1 MKNIRFILTALLA
14 GLFAVAC
21 EEKPIDDL
29 SGTYDNIE
37 RYNFTEVRQQPTEK
51 LSKGIKA
58 LVIDFKDAAGHSMQM
73 RIGSAE
79 WVLKAGT
86 YAAAET
92 VAADKTFSAVLGESR
107 KVVSGNLNVNLLN
120 GMYIFS
126 GLLTAEDGTEI
137 QCNYRGVLTFEIG
150 VDDPEP
156 SGYTAVLTT
165 TPVYI
170 TNQSGQVTGV
180 VPGVSKYMFV
190 ISDPNGAN
198 AAYFEA
204 INTENL
210 DATALAGEYTVKD
223 NAQEALSMASGS
235 AMPGGDW
242 GEISWGSY
250 IVNHEAKKEFLMA
263 GSKVAISIAE
273 SLEGEKLYSFSG
285 NGLKTTFG
293 MDSSYAPIPGTLSET
308 NIKFATLQLAGNN

>member
-21 EEKPIDDL
+21 EEKPIDGL

-37 RYNFTEVRQQPTEK
+37 RYNFTEVKQQPTEK
-51 LSKGIKA
+51 LGKGIKA
-58 LVIDFKDAAGHSMQM
+58 LVIDLKDAAGHSMQM

-107 KVVSGNLNVNLLN
+107 KVVSGNLNVNLVN
-120 GMYIFS
+120 DTYIFS

-137 QCNYRGVLTFEIG
+137 QCNYRGVLAFEIG

-156 SGYTAVLTT
+156 SGYTAVLAIS
-165 TPVYI
+165 PVLI
-170 TNQSGQVTGV
+170 TDQSGQVTGT
-180 VPGVSKYMFV
+180 VPGVSKYAFT
-190 ISDPNGAN
+190 ISDPDGAN

-223 NAQEALSMASGS
+223 NAQDALSMASGMQ
-235 AMPGGDW
+235 MPAEWGGF
-242 GEISWGSY
+242 SWGSF
-250 IVNHEAKKEFLMA
+250 VANPTGTKEFLAA
-263 GSKVAISIAE
+263 GSKITVSVAE

-285 NGLKTTFG
+285 SGLKTTLTMNG
-293 MDSSYAPIPGTLSET
+293 DGSVTSGTLTEC
-308 NIKFATLQLAGNN
+308 NIKFATLQLAGSN

>member
-14 GLFAVAC
+14 GLFAAAC

-37 RYNFTEVRQQPTEK
+37 RYNFTEVKQQPTEK
-51 LSKGIKA
+51 LGKGIKA
-58 LVIDFKDAAGHSMQM
+58 LVIDLKDAAGHSMQM

-79 WVLKAGT
+79 WVLKAGI

-107 KVVSGNLNVNLLN
+107 KVVSGNLNVNLVN
-120 GMYIFS
+120 DMYIFS

-137 QCNYRGVLTFEIG
+137 QCNYRGALTFEIG

-156 SGYTAVLTT
+156 SGYTAMLIVS
-165 TPVYI
+165 PVNI
-170 TNQSGQVTGV
+170 TDQTGQVTGT

-204 INTENL
+204 INAENL
-210 DATALAGEYTVKD
+210 DAAALAGEYTVKD
-223 NAQEALSMASGS
+223 NAQEALSMGSG
-235 AMPGGDW
+235 AQMPADW
-242 GEISWGSY
+242 GGFSWGSY
-250 IVNHEAKKEFLMA
+250 IVNTAGAKEFLMA
-263 GSKVAISIAE
+263 DSKVAISVAE
-273 SLEGEKLYSFSG
+273 SLAGEKLYSFSG
-285 NGLKTTFG
+285 SGLKTMITMNADG
-293 MDSSYAPIPGTLSET
+293 SVTSGTLTEW
-308 NIKFATLQLAGNN
+308 NIKFATLQMAGNN

>member
-14 GLFAVAC
+14 SLFAVAC
-21 EEKPIDDL
+21 EEKPIDGL

-37 RYNFTEVRQQPTEK
+37 RYNFTEVKQQPTEK
-51 LSKGIKA
+51 LGKGIKA
-58 LVIDFKDAAGHSMQM
+58 LVIDLKDAAGHSMQM

-107 KVVSGNLNVNLLN
+107 KVVSGNLNVNLVN
-120 GMYIFS
+120 DTYIFS

-137 QCNYRGVLTFEIG
+137 QCNYRGVLAFEIG

-156 SGYTAVLTT
+156 SGYTAVLAIS
-165 TPVYI
+165 PVLI
-170 TNQSGQVTGV
+170 TDQSGQVTGV
-180 VPGVSKYMFV
+180 SKYAFT

-223 NAQEALSMASGS
+223 NAQEALSMGSG
-235 AMPGGDW
+235 AQMPADW
-242 GEISWGSY
+242 GGFSWGSY
-250 IVNHEAKKEFLMA
+250 IVNTAGAKEFLMA
-263 GSKVAISIAE
+263 DSKVAISVAE

-285 NGLKTTFG
+285 SGLKTMLTMNADG
-293 MDSSYAPIPGTLSET
+293 SVTSGTLTEV
-308 NIKFATLQLAGNN
+308 NIKFATLQLAGSN

>member
-14 GLFAVAC
+14 GLFAAAC

-37 RYNFTEVRQQPTEK
+37 RYNFTEVKQQPTEK
-51 LSKGIKA
+51 LGKGIKA

-79 WVLKAGT
+79 WVLKAGI

-107 KVVSGNLNVNLLN
+107 KVVSGNLNVNLVN
-120 GMYIFS
+120 DMYIFS

-137 QCNYRGVLTFEIG
+137 QCNYRGALTFEIG

-156 SGYTAVLTT
+156 SGYTAMLIVS
-165 TPVYI
+165 PVNI
-170 TNQSGQVTGV
+170 TDQTGQVTGT

-204 INTENL
+204 INAENL
-210 DATALAGEYTVKD
+210 DAAALAGEYTVKD
-223 NAQEALSMASGS
+223 NAQEALSMGSG
-235 AMPGGDW
+235 AQMPADW
-242 GEISWGSY
+242 GGFSWGSY
-250 IVNHEAKKEFLMA
+250 IVNTAGAKEFLMA
-263 GSKVAISIAE
+263 GSKVAISVAE
-273 SLEGEKLYSFSG
+273 SLAGEKLYSFSG
-285 NGLKTTFG
+285 SGLKTMITMNADG
-293 MDSSYAPIPGTLSET
+293 SVTSGTLTEW
-308 NIKFATLQLAGNN
+308 NIKFATLQMAGNN

>member
-1 MKNIRFILTALLA
+1 MNNIGFSLTALLA

-21 EEKPIDDL
+21 EEKPIDGL

-37 RYNFTEVRQQPTEK
+37 RYNFTEVKQQPTEK
-51 LSKGIKA
+51 LGKGIKA
-58 LVIDFKDAAGHSMQM
+58 LVIDLKDAAGHSMQM

-107 KVVSGNLNVNLLN
+107 KVVSGNLNVNLVN
-120 GMYIFS
+120 DTYIFS

-137 QCNYRGVLTFEIG
+137 QCNYRGVLAFEIG

-156 SGYTAVLTT
+156 SGYTAVLAIS
-165 TPVYI
+165 PVLI
-170 TNQSGQVTGV
+170 TDQSGQVTGT
-180 VPGVSKYMFV
+180 VPGVSKYAFT
-190 ISDPNGAN
+190 ISDPDGAN

-223 NAQEALSMASGS
+223 NAQDALSMASGMQ
-235 AMPGGDW
+235 MPAEWGGF
-242 GEISWGSY
+242 SWGSF
-250 IVNHEAKKEFLMA
+250 VANPTGTKEFLAA
-263 GSKVAISIAE
+263 GSKITVSVAE

-285 NGLKTTFG
+285 SGLKTTLTMNG
-293 MDSSYAPIPGTLSET
+293 DGSVTSGTLTEC
-308 NIKFATLQLAGNN
+308 NIKFATLQLAGSN

>member
-37 RYNFTEVRQQPTEK
+37 RYNFTEVKQQPTEK
-51 LSKGIKA
+51 LGKGIKA
-58 LVIDFKDAAGHSMQM
+58 LVIDLKDAAGHSMQM

-107 KVVSGNLNVNLLN
+107 KVVSGNLNVNLVN
-120 GMYIFS
+120 DTYIFS

-137 QCNYRGVLTFEIG
+137 QCNYRGVLAFEIG

-156 SGYTAVLTT
+156 SGYTAVLAIS
-165 TPVYI
+165 PINI
-170 TNQSGQVTGV
+170 TDQSGQVTGT
-180 VPGVSKYMFV
+180 VPGVSKYAFT

-223 NAQEALSMASGS
+223 NAQEALSMGSG
-235 AMPGGDW
+235 AQMPADW
-242 GEISWGSY
+242 GGFSWGSY
-250 IVNHEAKKEFLMA
+250 IVNTAGAKEFLMA
-263 GSKVAISIAE
+263 DSKVAISVAE

-285 NGLKTTFG
+285 SGLKTTFG
-293 MDSSYAPIPGTLSET
+293 LDSSYAPIPGTLSEV
-308 NIKFATLQLAGNN
+308 NIKFATLQLAGSN

>member
-14 GLFAVAC
+14 SLFAVAC
-21 EEKPIDDL
+21 EEKPIDGL

-37 RYNFTEVRQQPTEK
+37 RYNFTEVKQQPTEK
-51 LSKGIKA
+51 LGKGIKA
-58 LVIDFKDAAGHSMQM
+58 LVIDLKDAAGHSMQM

-107 KVVSGNLNVNLLN
+107 KVVSGNLNVNLVN
-120 GMYIFS
+120 DTYIFS

-137 QCNYRGVLTFEIG
+137 QCNYRGVLAFEIG

-156 SGYTAVLTT
+156 SGYTAVLAIS
-165 TPVYI
+165 PVLI
-170 TNQSGQVTGV
+170 TDQSGQVTGT
-180 VPGVSKYMFV
+180 VPGVSKYAFT

-223 NAQEALSMASGS
+223 NAQEALSMGSG
-235 AMPGGDW
+235 AQMPADW
-242 GEISWGSY
+242 GGFSWGSY
-250 IVNHEAKKEFLMA
+250 IVNTAGAKEFLMA
-263 GSKVAISIAE
+263 DSKVAISVAE

-285 NGLKTTFG
+285 SGLKTMLTMNADG
-293 MDSSYAPIPGTLSET
+293 SVTSGTLTEV
-308 NIKFATLQLAGNN
+308 NIKFATLQLAGSN

>member
-14 GLFAVAC
+14 GLFAAAC

-37 RYNFTEVRQQPTEK
+37 RYNFTEVKQQPTEK
-51 LSKGIKA
+51 LGKGIKA
-58 LVIDFKDAAGHSMQM
+58 LVIDLKDAAGHSMQM

-79 WVLKAGT
+79 WVLKAGI

-107 KVVSGNLNVNLLN
+107 KVVSGNLNVNLVN
-120 GMYIFS
+120 DMYIFS

-137 QCNYRGVLTFEIG
+137 QCNYRGALTFEIG

-156 SGYTAVLTT
+156 SGYTAMLIVS
-165 TPVYI
+165 PVNI
-170 TNQSGQVTGV
+170 TDQTGQVTGT

-204 INTENL
+204 INAENL
-210 DATALAGEYTVKD
+210 DAAALAGEYTVKD
-223 NAQEALSMASGS
+223 NAQEALSMGSG
-235 AMPGGDW
+235 AQMPADW
-242 GEISWGSY
+242 GGFSWGSY
-250 IVNHEAKKEFLMA
+250 IVNTAGAKEFLMA
-263 GSKVAISIAE
+263 GSKVAISVAE
-273 SLEGEKLYSFSG
+273 SLAGEKLYSFSG
-285 NGLKTTFG
+285 SGLKTMITMNADG
-293 MDSSYAPIPGTLSET
+293 SVTSGTLTEW
-308 NIKFATLQLAGNN
+308 NIKFATLQMAGNN

>member
-21 EEKPIDDL
+21 EEKPIDGL

-37 RYNFTEVRQQPTEK
+37 RYNFTEVKQQPTEK
-51 LSKGIKA
+51 LGKGIKA
-58 LVIDFKDAAGHSMQM
+58 LVIDLKDAAGHSMQM

-107 KVVSGNLNVNLLN
+107 KVVSGNLNVNLVN
-120 GMYIFS
+120 ETYIFS

-137 QCNYRGVLTFEIG
+137 QCNYRGVLAFEIG

-156 SGYTAVLTT
+156 SGYTAVLAIS
-165 TPVYI
+165 PVLI
-170 TNQSGQVTGV
+170 TDQSGQVTGT
-180 VPGVSKYMFV
+180 VPGVSKYAFT
-190 ISDPNGAN
+190 ISDPDGAN

-223 NAQEALSMASGS
+223 NAQDALSMASGMQ
-235 AMPGGDW
+235 MPAEWGGF
-242 GEISWGSY
+242 SWGSF
-250 IVNHEAKKEFLMA
+250 VANPTGTKEFLAA
-263 GSKVAISIAE
+263 GSKITVSVAE

-285 NGLKTTFG
+285 SGLKTTLTMNG
-293 MDSSYAPIPGTLSET
+293 DGSVTSGTLTEC
-308 NIKFATLQLAGNN
+308 NIKFATLQLAGSN

>member
-14 GLFAVAC
+14 GFFAVAC

-29 SGTYDNIE
+29 SGLYDNIE
-37 RYNFTEVRQQPTEK
+37 RYQFTAAEQQPTEK
-51 LSKGIKA
+51 LGKGIKA
-58 LVIDFKDAAGHSMQM
+58 LIVNLKDAAGDAMEM

-79 WVLKAGT
+79 WVLKSGNYTAT
-86 YAAAET
+86 ET
-92 VAADKTFSAVLGESR
+92 VTADKMFSAVVNGS
-107 KVVSGNLNVNLLN
+107 KKIVSGTLNVNLINDL
-120 GMYIFS
+120 YVFS

-156 SGYTAVLTT
+156 SGYTAMLIVS
-165 TPVYI
+165 PVDI
-170 TNQSGQVTGV
+170 TDQTEQVIGT

-190 ISDPNGAN
+190 IADPNGAN
-198 AAYFEA
+198 AAYFET

-210 DATALAGEYTVKD
+210 DATALAGEYTAKD

-235 AMPGGDW
+235 YMSGDW
-242 GEISWGSY
+242 GEVSWGSY
-250 IVNHEAKKEFLMA
+250 IVNPEAKKEFLMA
-263 GSKVAISIAE
+263 GNKVTISVAE

-285 NGLKTTFG
+285 SGLKTTFG
-293 MDSSYAPIPGTLSET
+293 MDSNYAPIPGTLSDV
-308 NIKFATLQLAGNN
+308 NIKFATLQMAGNN

>member
-21 EEKPIDDL
+21 EEKPIDGL

-37 RYNFTEVRQQPTEK
+37 RYNFTEVKQQPTEK
-51 LSKGIKA
+51 LGKGIKA
-58 LVIDFKDAAGHSMQM
+58 LVIDLKDAAGHSMQM

-107 KVVSGNLNVNLLN
+107 KVVSGNLNVNLVN
-120 GMYIFS
+120 DMYIFS

-137 QCNYRGVLTFEIG
+137 QCNYRGVLAFEIG

-156 SGYTAVLTT
+156 SGYTAVLAIS
-165 TPVYI
+165 PVLI
-170 TNQSGQVTGV
+170 TDQSGQVTGT
-180 VPGVSKYMFV
+180 VPGVSKYAFT
-190 ISDPNGAN
+190 ISDPDGAN
-198 AAYFEA
+198 VALFEA
-204 INTENL
+204 INAENL
-210 DATALAGEYTVKD
+210 QAPALAGEYTVKD
-223 NAQEALSMASGS
+223 NAQDALSMASGMQ
-235 AMPGGDW
+235 MPAEWGGF
-242 GEISWGSY
+242 SWGSF
-250 IVNHEAKKEFLMA
+250 VANPTGTKEFLAA
-263 GSKVAISIAE
+263 GSEITVSVAE

-285 NGLKTTFG
+285 SGLKTTLTMNG
-293 MDSSYAPIPGTLSET
+293 DGTVTSGTLTEC
-308 NIKFATLQLAGNN
+308 NIKFATLQQAGN